1 MKNSIL
7 LITKFLK
14 KISKVK
20 MDYEKD
26 PVPSFEEIFSLAKGA
41 YKKYL
46 EKKLVNNFILTT
58 DIIIDVD
65 QKLIR
70 LPHNKNELEIFETEK
85 FENGGKYVKYKTD
98 IRLLK
103 RLLLGPRYAHWNNA
117 EIGSHIFFFRNPD
130 VFDRNVY
137 QSMCYFHN

>member
-1 MKNSIL
+1 M
-7 LITKFLK
+7 
-14 KISKVK
+14 
-20 MDYEKD
+20 
-26 PVPSFEEIFSLAKGA
+26 
-41 YKKYL
+41 
-46 EKKLVNNFILTT
+46 TT

-117 EIGSHIFFFRNPD
+117 EIGSHIFFSEIQMYLIEMFIKVCATFTTKCDLLKLRLKTLI
-130 VFDRNVY
+130 F
-137 QSMCYFHN
+137 F